1 MQAWAECRDAICE
14 YKAARSAERRR
25 RRIDCAPAGRGRGAQ
40 PPASTLTTAQDETR
54 QRWIGA
60 AASARTRILAS
71 YVILLALS
79 AVVSILAIRQVLIIR
94 LDDQVDDALQQEFLE
109 LDRLLHRRRPG
120 DRQAVRLPAPALRRL
135 LRAQCRRRRRGD
147 ARLRRRIDLP
157 FDPLALPARPST
169 GRPAG
174 RLGRALRGRARDEN
188 RASGRFGS
196 DLGEAHFRAE
206 RIVFGEDQVGAF
218 VVTILPQAEREEIG
232 EFQIYGAAAT
242 IGLLLVASAFAWLIA
257 GRVLAP
263 VRQLTETARAISQSD
278 QSDLTRRIEVRGTG
292 DAAEMARTFNTMLDR
307 LETVFRSQREFV
319 QDASHE
325 LRDPLTICRGHLELM
340 GDDPDEQRETATLVL
355 DELERMARIVDEL
368 QVLADAER
376 PDFLQPEWIDVE
388 ILGHELTA
396 KASALGQRAWRL
408 ESSGEGMILAD
419 RHRLTEAVMNL
430 AHNAVQH
437 THPDDTI
444 AIGTSVSDED
454 VMIWVRDE
462 GEGIS
467 VADQARIFD
476 RFTRGADS
484 SQRYRGGGLGLAIVR
499 TIAEAHGGA
508 SC

>member
-1 MQAWAECRDAICE
+1 M
-14 YKAARSAERRR
+14 
-25 RRIDCAPAGRGRGAQ
+25 
-40 PPASTLTTAQDETR
+40 
-54 QRWIGA
+54 
-60 AASARTRILAS
+60 
-71 YVILLALS
+71 
-79 AVVSILAIRQVLIIR
+79 
-94 LDDQVDDALQQEFLE
+94 
-109 LDRLLHRRRPG
+109 
-120 DRQAVRLPAPALRRL
+120 
-135 LRAQCRRRRRGD
+135 
-147 ARLRRRIDLP
+147 
-157 FDPLALPARPST
+157 
-169 GRPAG
+169 
-174 RLGRALRGRARDEN
+174 
-188 RASGRFGS
+188 
-196 DLGEAHFRAE
+196 
-206 RIVFGEDQVGAF
+206 
-218 VVTILPQAEREEIG
+218 
-232 EFQIYGAAAT
+232 
-242 IGLLLVASAFAWLIA
+242 ASAFAWLIA

-263 VRQLTETARAISQSD
+263 VRQLTETARAITQSD

-307 LETVFRSQREFV
+307 IETVFRSQREFV
-319 QDASHE
+319 QDTSHE

-388 ILGHELTA
+388 LFGHELTA

-437 THPDDTI
+437 TRPDDTI

-467 VADQARIFD
+467 VADQARIFE
-476 RFTRGADS
+476 RFTRGTDS

-499 TIAEAHGGA
+499 TIAEAHGGRVLLTSKPGEGSNFA
-508 SC
+508 ILLPRDRDGRESRWRES